1 MSTKI
6 SKIPREEAVEAIF
19 SKIIQSPVAC
29 ERLSETFYE
38 HLNDDHLV
46 VDSNSERFAKIL
58 FSAYETQD
66 ISALLLEVC
75 QKSMF
80 DLLREAYLIPK
91 RFYGKNGRNP
101 ILLSDVE
108 GKLLKDIKEPVSHH
122 EYTKFK
128 EIFENHVCAP
138 RSKLY
143 LADGFDIARYYTKDR
158 EIEEKLENRRR
169 GVMILYALPDTVK
182 LGMTEAQAYAI
193 IWDTFRM
200 IQSVAPSAMVYYG
213 QETGKKN
220 QKKFDEIGILL
231 PIHQFEKRM
240 LHHLEEIDGIVLSCR
255 EKMMEEA
262 GEDSLEL

>member
-66 ISALLLEVC
+66 MSALLLEVC

-108 GKLLKDIKEPVSHH
+108 G
-122 EYTKFK
+122 
-128 EIFENHVCAP
+128 NC
-138 RSKLY
+138 
-143 LADGFDIARYYTKDR
+143 
-158 EIEEKLENRRR
+158 
-169 GVMILYALPDTVK
+169 
-182 LGMTEAQAYAI
+182 
-193 IWDTFRM
+193 
-200 IQSVAPSAMVYYG
+200 
-213 QETGKKN
+213 
-220 QKKFDEIGILL
+220 
-231 PIHQFEKRM
+231 
-240 LHHLEEIDGIVLSCR
+240 
-255 EKMMEEA
+255 
-262 GEDSLEL
+262 

>member
-1 MSTKI
+1 MSAKI

-58 FSAYETQD
+58 FSAYENQD

-80 DLLREAYLIPK
+80 DLLRESYLIPK

-101 ILLSDVE
+101 ILLSDIN
-108 GKLLKDIKEPVSHH
+108 GKLLKDIKDSVSHH
-122 EYTKFK
+122 EYAKFR
-128 EIFENHVCAP
+128 EIYENHTCAP

-143 LADGFDIARYYTKDR
+143 LADGFDIARYYTKDM

-169 GVMILYALPDTVK
+169 GVMMLYALPDTVK

-200 IQSVAPSAMVYYG
+200 IQRVAPSAMVYYG
-213 QETGKKN
+213 QETGNKN